1 MSHTSRVSCGINFSL
16 FARDHFAYV
25 HLTFRQ
31 AKQIN
36 ILIFD
41 ARSSSSPPFRSD
53 FSASLAVARILRRW
67 VIRYRSSQRQPR
79 KKSEVPRLLE
89 SEPRESLN
97 DVTFVVSLPRRRA
110 FARLNCKL
118 RLHSPSIC
126 HPRHPL
132 GFFSRLSFPKAVL
145 SFPSSPSSPSP
156 SRRRSWKIYIL
167 RVGGLTNSLVN

>member
-1 MSHTSRVSCGINFSL
+1 MYVVNSAHLSYGINFSL
-16 FARDHFAYV
+16 FAKPSRLHSFP
-25 HLTFRQ
+25 TGSIE
-31 AKQIN
+31 IN

-41 ARSSSSPPFRSD
+41 ARSSSSPQFRSD
-53 FSASLAVARILRRW
+53 FSASLARILRRW

-79 KKSEVPRLLE
+79 KKSEIPRLLE

-126 HPRHPL
+126 P
-132 GFFSRLSFPKAVL
+132 
-145 SFPSSPSSPSP
+145 PSP
-156 SRRRSWKIYIL
+156 PPASSHGFRSQKPFYRSPPPLPPCPRRSWKIYIL
-167 RVGGLTNSLVN
+167 RVGGLTNSLLN